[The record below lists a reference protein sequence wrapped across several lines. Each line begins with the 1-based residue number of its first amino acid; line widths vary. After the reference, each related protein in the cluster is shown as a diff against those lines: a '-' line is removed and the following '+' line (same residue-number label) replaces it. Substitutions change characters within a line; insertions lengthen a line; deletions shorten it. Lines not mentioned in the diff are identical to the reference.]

1 MNIEYI
7 RERVIIALANYCGA
21 TKGQLAA
28 FEEHAPADTSS
39 KKRKRLHFVVLDK
52 SRVSADLDP
61 VSCSETRSRVRPFPP
76 IHEITFC
83 SSSWRRALSALDEE
97 SCAWLR
103 YCYGY
108 DLDFAHQ
115 VSICKFIWQQFE
127 SKSRGSKITA
137 KKRARLSSLVWLA
150 VQHYA
155 TEGTGR
161 IGKTYPAGEL
171 AKLTGVTKSNWSEN
185 YAAQWD
191 ELLWLCQDLDRS
203 ALRAISRKRSDARSK
218 ILTS

>member
-7 RERVIIALANYCGA
+7 RERVIIALANYCGT

-39 KKRKRLHFVVLDK
+39 KKRKRQHFIILDK
-52 SRVSADLDP
+52 SRVSADVDP

-83 SSSWRRALSALDEE
+83 SSSWRRALSALEE
-97 SCAWLR
+97 ENSSWLR

-108 DLDFAHQ
+108 DLSFDHQ
-115 VSICKFIWQQFE
+115 ITICKFIWSEFE
-127 SKSRGSKITA
+127 RKLGARKVTA

-150 VQHYA
+150 VQQYT
-155 TEGTGR
+155 TEETGR
-161 IGKTYPAGEL
+161 IGKFYYPGEL
-171 AKLTGVTKSNWSEN
+171 AKLTGVSKTNWAEN
-185 YAAQWD
+185 YASQWE
-191 ELLWLCQDLDRS
+191 ELIDLCEDLDRS
-203 ALRAISRKRSDARSK
+203 ALRAISLKRSDARSK